1 MPEGNIS
8 EEFRLKNVDKTKNY
22 FFEKINQSQLISKTC
37 K

>member
-8 EEFRLKNVDKTKNY
+8 EEFRLKSVDKTKNY
-22 FFEKINQSQLISKTC
+22 FLEKINQGKLISKTC